1 MYHIE
6 LGNHLGEEEEDL
18 KRELSI
24 HLPYRLFLLLSMFS
38 LFPFVVFPFS
48 MN

>member
-1 MYHIE
+1 MYLIE
-6 LGNHLGEEEEDL
+6 LGNHLGEEKEDL
-18 KRELSI
+18 KRKMSI

-38 LFPFVVFPFS
+38 LFSFVVFPFS